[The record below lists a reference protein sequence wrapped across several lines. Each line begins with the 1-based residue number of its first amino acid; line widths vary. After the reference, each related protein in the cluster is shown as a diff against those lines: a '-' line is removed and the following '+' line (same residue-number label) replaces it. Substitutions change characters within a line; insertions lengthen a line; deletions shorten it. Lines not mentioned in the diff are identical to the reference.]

1 MEPMNFFQKGAR
13 QLIKKS
19 FHGAVWLI
27 EQFHDMEPSQRKVH
41 EFALLP
47 DGTLGKE
54 VSNCLILNHLCLVPR
69 YESHDLKHI
78 LLDFK
83 MTPENEIRM
92 QAFMLGNGNGTV
104 PCLAILVYGLLL
116 LPDQW
121 RLLWSD
127 FKRGQKCHPIS
138 DWTLEAFADQNVIE
152 LRKRMVKEMK

>member
-1 MEPMNFFQKGAR
+1 MNFLQKGAR

-19 FHGAVWLI
+19 FYWSVWFI
-27 EQFHDMEPSQRKVH
+27 EQFHEMEPYQQQVNQL
-41 EFALLP
+41 ALLP

-83 MTPENEIRM
+83 MTPEDEIRM
-92 QAFMLGNGNGTV
+92 QAFMLGNGNLTF
-104 PCLAILVYGLLL
+104 PCLAILIYGILL

-121 RLLWSD
+121 LLLWSD
-127 FKRGQKCHPIS
+127 FKRGQNCHPIS
-138 DWTLEAFADQNVIE
+138 DWTLEAFADQNTIE
-152 LRKRMVKEMK
+152 LRKRIVKETK